1 MSAQFTSSS
10 SYTTSTQTV
19 LARERLLGVS
29 ADMQNSEEFQDL
41 PVHDDFDPF
50 ESYTELPEE
59 TVDANITAPPENEWV
74 RVAWRG

>member
-1 MSAQFTSSS
+1 MERECERMSAHDNNTQ
-10 SYTTSTQTV
+10 STETLLV
-19 LARERLLGVS
+19 RERLLGTS

-59 TVDANITAPPENEWV
+59 TVDANLTAPPENE
-74 RVAWRG
+74 